1 MWKVTYGYMKSGA
14 WWREG
19 GTGMVVSVKR
29 YPMMSRKLIGM
40 LLALLMLLFGAI
52 VIGQG
57 LYFPQL
63 SENGLRRKNGATVDV
78 GHADQGYIQVQYR
91 AGSKRIKVRIS
102 RDDHAYTYDLNQ
114 QGEFEVFPLQMGSG
128 NYQVKIYEQVKGT
141 KYSAVSSVSFR
152 ADMENDMLPYLYP
165 NQYVSF
171 EPDSPLVVKA
181 QSLCDG
187 ASGDR
192 EKAQRIEEY
201 VSKHFM
207 YDYIKSLMLTGS
219 TTYLPDLDEVFSAQK
234 GICFD
239 LASLVCAMLRSQ
251 GVPTQMVFGYADERY
266 HAWDMAYVD
275 GQWQRIDVTATVTGT
290 LIRQY
295 RAERQY

>member
-1 MWKVTYGYMKSGA
+1 
-14 WWREG
+14 
-19 GTGMVVSVKR
+19 
-29 YPMMSRKLIGM
+29 M
-40 LLALLMLLFGAI
+40 LLALLMLLFSAL

-57 LYFPQL
+57 IYFPQL
-63 SENGLRRKNGATVDV
+63 SEDGLRKSNGATVDI
-78 GHADQGYIQVQYR
+78 GHADQGYVQVQYR
-91 AGSKRIKVRIS
+91 ASSKRIKVRIS
-102 RDDHAYTYDLNQ
+102 REDRAYTYDLNQ

-152 ADMENDMLPYLYP
+152 ADIENDMLPYLYP

-171 EPDSPLVVKA
+171 EPDSALVAKA
-181 QSLCDG
+181 QSLCEN

-192 EKAQRIEEY
+192 EKVQIIEEY

-207 YDYIKSLMLTGS
+207 YDYIKSLMLMSS
-219 TTYLPDLDEVFSAQK
+219 TTYLPDLDEVFSEQK

-239 LASLVCAMLRSQ
+239 LASMVCAMLRSQ
-251 GVPTQMVFGYADERY
+251 EVPTQLVVGYADESY
-266 HAWDMAYVD
+266 HAWNMAYVD
-275 GQWQRIDVTATVTGT
+275 GQWQRIDVTSTVTGT
-290 LIRQY
+290 LVKQY

>member
-1 MWKVTYGYMKSGA
+1 
-14 WWREG
+14 
-19 GTGMVVSVKR
+19 MVVSVKR
-29 YPMMSRKLIGM
+29 YPTMSRKLTGM
-40 LLALLMLLFGAI
+40 LLALLMLLFSAI

-63 SENGLRRKNGATVDV
+63 SEDGLRKQNGATVDV
-78 GHADQGYIQVQYR
+78 GYADQGYIQVQYR
-91 AGSKRIKVRIS
+91 ASSKRIKVRIS
-102 RDDHAYTYDLNQ
+102 QGDRAYTYDLNQ

-128 NYQVKIYEQVKGT
+128 DYQVKVYEQVKGT

-152 ADMENDMLPYLYP
+152 ADIEDDRLPYLYP

-171 EPDSPLVVKA
+171 EPDSPLVAKA
-181 QSLCDG
+181 QSLCEG
-187 ASGDR
+187 ASSDR
-192 EKAQRIEEY
+192 ERAQIIEEY

-207 YDYIKSLMLTGS
+207 YDYIKSLMLTNT
-219 TTYLPDLDEVFSAQK
+219 TTYLPDLDEIFSAKK

-251 GVPTQMVFGYADERY
+251 EIPTQLVIGYADESY
-266 HAWDMAYVD
+266 HAWNMAYVD
-275 GQWQRIDVTATVTGT
+275 EQWQRIDVTATVTGT
-290 LIRQY
+290 LIKQY